1 MVHGTPVPQVS
12 EDSAGDSSP
21 RDTTRCVTRYSRYT
35 PAPVSRWCLKIFT
48 KISFVRGRGLLL
60 WEWWDLITTN
70 NTSYFWDDL
79 LLMKSVKKLML
90 KTTQLTTTYYFRDCI
105 IKVFSIWQLILF
117 LSCACREVWALLS
130 FSVTLNSLRSPPPP
144 LVSILQIRQCRHAAR
159 WAVWTTISA
168 LTPGTF
174 LHSFPLLVP
183 QF

>member
-1 MVHGTPVPQVS
+1 MGHRYLRCQKTPLVTPHPVTQRGVWPATAATPRPRCRDDVWKYLPRLALSGGGDYYYGNGGT
-12 EDSAGDSSP
+12 SSP
-21 RDTTRCVTRYSRYT
+21 QIT
-35 PAPVSRWCLKIFT
+35 PHTFENIC
-48 KISFVRGRGLLL
+48 
-60 WEWWDLITTN
+60 
-70 NTSYFWDDL
+70 

-105 IKVFSIWQLILF
+105 IKVFSTWQLILF
-117 LSCACREVWALLS
+117 LSYACGEVWALLS

-168 LTPGTF
+168 VTPGTF